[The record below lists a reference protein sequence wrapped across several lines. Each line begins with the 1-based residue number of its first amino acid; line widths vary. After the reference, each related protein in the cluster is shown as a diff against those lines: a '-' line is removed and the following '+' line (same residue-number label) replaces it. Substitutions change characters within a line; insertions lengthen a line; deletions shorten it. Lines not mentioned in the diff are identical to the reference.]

1 VTRVTWREGSGTH
14 GTLYFRGVVPPL
26 HGATRGGAG
35 IDLSIEIEERGRWT
49 VLRVG
54 GEIDLYTSP
63 QLRERLLEAAA
74 TAETSPF
81 VALDLTGVTFVD
93 SSGLGVIVGGL
104 KHVRERG
111 GDLLVVAADDS
122 PLAKLLTLTSL
133 DGAVR
138 RLVSLDELDA

>member
-1 VTRVTWREGSGTH
+1 M
-14 GTLYFRGVVPPL
+14 
-26 HGATRGGAG
+26 
-35 IDLSIEIEERGRWT
+35 
-49 VLRVG
+49 LRVG

>member
-1 VTRVTWREGSGTH
+1 VAGGLGHARNPILSGCRTAAS
-14 GTLYFRGVVPPL
+14 RGDQ
-26 HGATRGGAG
+26 RGAG
-35 IDLSIEIEERGRWT
+35 IDLSIEIEQRGRWT

-74 TAETSPF
+74 VETSAF

-133 DGAVR
+133 DEAVR